1 MELKRLDNKE
11 AEDALHMLLHCAIKD
26 KQYETQREQFYLV
39 YKYIQELEKLKSK
52 KYIMTLDCDK
62 EWTICEHYKRDYLFS
77 QGAVPKY
84 YIQEVINGLER
95 DIENITKKIRSRRY
109 LDDYSRNRWKAYRLK
124 TKEIKKRLEK
134 LLEVNVK
141 CQIWTKK

>member
-11 AEDALHMLLHCAIKD
+11 VEDALHMLLHCAVKD

-39 YKYIQELEKLKSK
+39 YKYIQELEKLKNK
-52 KYIMTLDCDK
+52 KYIMTLSCDK
-62 EWTICEHYKRDYLFS
+62 EWTICEHYKRDYCFS

-84 YIQEVINGLER
+84 YIQEVIKGLER

-134 LLEVNVK
+134 ILEVK
-141 CQIWTKK
+141 